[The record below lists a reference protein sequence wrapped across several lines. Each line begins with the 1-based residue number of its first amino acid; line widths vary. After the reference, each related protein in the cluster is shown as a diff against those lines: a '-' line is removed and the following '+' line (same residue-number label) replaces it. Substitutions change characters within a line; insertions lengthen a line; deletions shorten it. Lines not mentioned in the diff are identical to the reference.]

1 MTTIYEDK
9 LDELGLKENQLSS
22 QLRKKINEF
31 KKLMRDVEELKENAE
46 SDELDG
52 DELEEAKSNL
62 EEALTT
68 LDELDESLAKEI
80 HVYNRRSQNY
90 KFKKEG
96 KEEPKVEETKVEQPK
111 VEETKVEET
120 KVEETKNADGGV
132 VEQPQETKEKK
143 SNTPFLLGVL
153 LVALTGGLAY
163 KFLKK

>member
-31 KKLMRDVEELKENAE
+31 KKLMRDVEELRENAE
-46 SDELDG
+46 SDELDE

-96 KEEPKVEETKVEQPK
+96 KEEPKVEEPKVEEQK
-111 VEETKVEET
+111 VEETK
-120 KVEETKNADGGV
+120 KADGGV
-132 VEQPQETKEKK
+132 VEQTQETKEKK

>member
-31 KKLMRDVEELKENAE
+31 KKLMRDVEELRENAE
-46 SDELDG
+46 SDELDE

-62 EEALTT
+62 EEALIT

-96 KEEPKVEETKVEQPK
+96 KEEPKNEEKK
-111 VEETKVEET
+111 VEEPKVEET

-132 VEQPQETKEKK
+132 TEQPQETKEKK

>member
-31 KKLMRDVEELKENAE
+31 KKLMRDVEELRENAE
-46 SDELDG
+46 SDELDE

-80 HVYNRRSQNY
+80 HVYNRRRQNY

-96 KEEPKVEETKVEQPK
+96 KEEPKVEEPK
-111 VEETKVEET
+111 VEEPKVEEQ

-132 VEQPQETKEKK
+132 VEQTQETKEKK

>member
-31 KKLMRDVEELKENAE
+31 KKLMRDVEELRENAE
-46 SDELDG
+46 SDELDE

-96 KEEPKVEETKVEQPK
+96 KEEPKVEEPK
-111 VEETKVEET
+111 VEEPKVEEQ

-132 VEQPQETKEKK
+132 VEQTQETKEKK

>member
-46 SDELDG
+46 SDELDE

-62 EEALTT
+62 EEALIT

-96 KEEPKVEETKVEQPK
+96 KEEPKVEEPK

-153 LVALTGGLAY
+153 LIALTGGLAY